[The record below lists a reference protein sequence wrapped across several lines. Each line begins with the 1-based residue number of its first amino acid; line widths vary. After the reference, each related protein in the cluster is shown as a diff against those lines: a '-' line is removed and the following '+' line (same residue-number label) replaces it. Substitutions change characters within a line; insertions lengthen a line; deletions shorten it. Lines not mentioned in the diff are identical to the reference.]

1 MKRCLDEETIQ
12 RLLDDELAGSARGT
26 AEAHAEV
33 CRPCLDAMR
42 EAEREEAQLSSLFAP
57 RLSIA
62 VPTARLWGAI
72 RTAAYGGSVTGRYK
86 G

>member
-1 MKRCLDEETIQ
+1 
-12 RLLDDELAGSARGT
+12 
-26 AEAHAEV
+26 
-33 CRPCLDAMR
+33 
-42 EAEREEAQLSSLFAP
+42 
-57 RLSIA
+57 